1 MGQSKTKTSSMAS
14 GPGMGAL
21 TAQGPDRIEGQ
32 YQADMANPNRL
43 QPQASGY
50 LSNVIGGQYL
60 NPSSNPHLQ
69 GLSDSIWEQVAPNV
83 SSVFSR
89 AGRGTSAS
97 DSGLGGALT
106 RGFTSAMAGPMFQQ
120 YGQER
125 GLQQQAAGM
134 STGIDAAA
142 GLPLEQYLER
152 MRSLATL
159 GQTGTQTQS
168 PSTLQIIAGLG
179 SMGASMFSAPAG
191 GTSAA
196 TGLAAAFG
204 SDRRIKT
211 DIEKIG
217 EDPRGFGL
225 YTYRYV
231 WDEPEVRR
239 TGVMAQEVAL
249 VIPEAVHTHELG
261 FLVVDYG
268 AL

>member
-196 TGLAAAFG
+196 TGLAAAF
-204 SDRRIKT
+204 SDSRLKT
-211 DIEKIG
+211 DVEQIG
-217 EDPRGFGL
+217 ADPRGFGV
-225 YTYRYV
+225 YSYRYV
-231 WDEPEVRR
+231 WDSPATRHV
-239 TGVMAQEVAL
+239 GVMAQEVAPI
-249 VIPEAVHTHELG
+249 VPAAVHTHPSG
-261 FLVVDYG
+261 FLMVDYG